1 MKYLMV
7 ILLFISCATHAE
19 GTLERER
26 IEAFHTNLLGMMDID
41 SQVEREAY
49 IQETVENL
57 FDFERIARVSL
68 GRSWRTLEPESQM
81 EFKDLLCKTVIATY
95 ARRFSENN
103 GQTFTVH
110 GAKTAKRGLVVE
122 SSVNPRDA
130 ESVKLD
136 YFFSDGKVFNVAADG
151 VSDLSLRRADYNS
164 VLKSDGFEALMA
176 HLQQQLNALR
186 EG

>member
-1 MKYLMV
+1 MKYLAG
-7 ILLFISCATHAE
+7 LLLIVACTAHAE
-19 GTLERER
+19 GMLERER
-26 IEAFHTNLLGMMDID
+26 IEAFHTNLLSMMDID
-41 SQVEREAY
+41 SQVDREAH
-49 IQETVENL
+49 IQGTIENL

-68 GRSWRTLEPESQM
+68 GRSWRTLEPESQT
-81 EFKDLLCKTVIATY
+81 EFRDLLCKTVIATY

-110 GAKTAKRGLVVE
+110 GAKTAKRGVVVE
-122 SSVNPRDA
+122 SSVNPANA

-164 VLKSDGFEALMA
+164 VLKSNGFEALMA
-176 HLQQQLNALR
+176 HLQQQLSALR